1 MDRQPGKNRAQEEPG
16 RVETMGMRQGPMAI
30 ILGLIPHPRSVATI
44 RSLGRAG
51 VRVIGVDH
59 EKPPHRGQSRYLRK
73 AYRTRQIGEETLSR
87 LDTLAQ
93 DGGVLI
99 PTSDEY
105 VLFLAKNFE
114 RLSRD
119 FVLTTPP
126 WDTLQTVMD
135 ISKCYVLAR
144 EIGLSVPNFYK
155 PSDSNDLSKLVAQFD
170 LANEDYILRTPP
182 GTVPANARSGQFTK
196 IAGLD
201 PQSIEQNSLEIF
213 SRLGDFPTIV
223 QVVPG
228 EAEQCLGVSMV
239 VDQNHDPVT
248 AYCVRRLKLHT
259 YSRQHTHSEDGL
271 SHPYDLG
278 ANVYCDSFYD
288 AQAVEAAT
296 RLVKATRYFG
306 PITVEF
312 RRNPLDD
319 NLMLIKCDPR
329 VVRATS
335 LSTALALDQP
345 TTVYDVF
352 TGRQPEVSAYYP
364 ERRGLDLAQP
374 IF

>member
-1 MDRQPGKNRAQEEPG
+1 
-16 RVETMGMRQGPMAI
+16 
-30 ILGLIPHPRSVATI
+30 
-44 RSLGRAG
+44 
-51 VRVIGVDH
+51 
-59 EKPPHRGQSRYLRK
+59 
-73 AYRTRQIGEETLSR
+73 
-87 LDTLAQ
+87 
-93 DGGVLI
+93 
-99 PTSDEY
+99 
-105 VLFLAKNFE
+105 
-114 RLSRD
+114 
-119 FVLTTPP
+119 
-126 WDTLQTVMD
+126 
-135 ISKCYVLAR
+135 
-144 EIGLSVPNFYK
+144 
-155 PSDSNDLSKLVAQFD
+155 
-170 LANEDYILRTPP
+170 
-182 GTVPANARSGQFTK
+182 
-196 IAGLD
+196 
-201 PQSIEQNSLEIF
+201 
-213 SRLGDFPTIV
+213 
-223 QVVPG
+223 
-228 EAEQCLGVSMV
+228 MV

-364 ERRGLDLAQP
+364 EGVAWIWLSQFFEALWNNHENLEVRQELFALLRNLRRVKSFAFLDWRDPGPFIMHMQWRARTWLNQRFVGLGNRLARKFRWRVS
-374 IF
+374 INSL